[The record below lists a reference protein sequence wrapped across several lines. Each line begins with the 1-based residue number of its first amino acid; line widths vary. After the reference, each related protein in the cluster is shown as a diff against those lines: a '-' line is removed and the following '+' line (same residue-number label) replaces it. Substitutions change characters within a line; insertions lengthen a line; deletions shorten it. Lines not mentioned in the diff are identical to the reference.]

1 LLVLWFLNKYTT
13 MDKVRNFENFIAI
26 NERVIPDKQGE
37 ILVILGPPGSGKGT
51 LSKKLVERNNFTHI
65 STGELIRNSDDKE
78 LKKTVEKGDF
88 IPDRVMV
95 RMLRK
100 ALGKV
105 DLENGVIID
114 GFPRNVKQ
122 AKLLDS
128 LLGKLGVGL
137 NHVIYLDLGE
147 EKAKDR
153 IMKRAEK
160 EGRADDKDP
169 EIISKRFKEYKEKT
183 LPLVKKYKKSRK
195 LVKVDAS
202 KKIER
207 VYKQLLDKIGISY
220 KTKDEEGKEKNS

>member
-1 LLVLWFLNKYTT
+1 

-160 EGRADDKDP
+160 EDRADDKDP

-220 KTKDEEGKEKNS
+220 KTKDEEGKEKTS

>member
-1 LLVLWFLNKYTT
+1 

-220 KTKDEEGKEKNS
+220 KTKDEEGKEKTS

>member
-220 KTKDEEGKEKNS
+220 KTKDEEGKEKTS

>member
-1 LLVLWFLNKYTT
+1 
-13 MDKVRNFENFIAI
+13 MDKVRNFENFITI

-51 LSKKLVERNNFTHI
+51 VSKKLVERNNFTHI

-78 LKKTVEKGDF
+78 LKKKIEKGEF

-100 ALGKV
+100 ALGKA
-105 DLENGVIID
+105 DLERGVILD

-122 AKLLDS
+122 IKLLDS

-137 NHVIYLDLGE
+137 SHVIYLDLE
-147 EKAKDR
+147 EDKAKQR

-160 EGRADDKDP
+160 EDRADDKNP
-169 EIISKRFKEYKEKT
+169 EIISKRFKEYNEKT
-183 LPLVKKYKKSRK
+183 LPLIKKYKKSRK

-202 KKIER
+202 KKIEN

-220 KTKDEEGKEKNS
+220 KPENEKGKEKTS

>member
-114 GFPRNVKQ
+114 RFPRNVKQ

-220 KTKDEEGKEKNS
+220 KTKDEEGKEKTS

>member
-1 LLVLWFLNKYTT
+1 
-13 MDKVRNFENFIAI
+13 MDKVRSFENFISI
-26 NERVIPDKQGE
+26 NEREIPDKQGE

-51 LSKKLVERNNFTHI
+51 ISKKLVDRNDFTHI
-65 STGELIRNSDDKE
+65 STGELIRNSKDKE
-78 LKKTVEKGDF
+78 LKKTVERGEF

-100 ALGKV
+100 ALGKA
-105 DLENGVIID
+105 DLERGVIID
-114 GFPRNVKQ
+114 GFPRNIKQ
-122 AKLLDS
+122 IKLLDS

-137 NHVIYLDLGE
+137 SHVIYLELDE
-147 EKAKDR
+147 DKAKQR

-160 EGRADDKDP
+160 ENRADDKDP
-169 EIISKRFKEYKEKT
+169 EIISKRFNEYKEKT

-207 VYKQLLDKIGISY
+207 VYKQLLDKIGIPY
-220 KTKDEEGKEKNS
+220 KSENEEGKEKTS

>member
-1 LLVLWFLNKYTT
+1 

-51 LSKKLVERNNFTHI
+51 VSKKLVERNNFTHI

-78 LKKTVEKGDF
+78 LKKKIEKGEF

-100 ALGKV
+100 ALGKA
-105 DLENGVIID
+105 DLERGIILD

-122 AKLLDS
+122 IKLLDS

-137 NHVIYLDLGE
+137 SHVIYLDLE
-147 EKAKDR
+147 EDKAKQR

-160 EGRADDKDP
+160 EDRADDKNP

-202 KKIER
+202 KKIES

-220 KTKDEEGKEKNS
+220 KPENEKGKEKTS

>member
-1 LLVLWFLNKYTT
+1 
-13 MDKVRNFENFIAI
+13 MEKVRNFENFIAI

-51 LSKKLVERNNFTHI
+51 LSKKLVERNKFTHI

-78 LKKTVEKGDF
+78 LKKTVEQGDF

-100 ALGKV
+100 ALGKA
-105 DLENGVIID
+105 DLENGIIID

-137 NHVIYLDLGE
+137 NHVIYLDLEE

-160 EGRADDKDP
+160 EDRADDKDP
-169 EIISKRFKEYKEKT
+169 EIISKRFKEYK
-183 LPLVKKYKKSRK
+183 
-195 LVKVDAS
+195 
-202 KKIER
+202 
-207 VYKQLLDKIGISY
+207 
-220 KTKDEEGKEKNS
+220 